1 MLRLSFLKISGVVYS
16 VELINKPLHNKNLYY
31 FHYQKLSTTWLKLIS
46 SVLKFSFSTFKTF
59 SCFYN
64 VLILWVNSMKFMIL
78 SLTKKCSKL
87 YSWQIKM
94 NLILIPIQNCSKVFT
109 MGSKHFWSLGSNITP
124 CNVVLII
131 VCSIEIAKK
140 VLQTYDNVFHV
151 YLMRT
156 RRLQKYAFF
165 FMLAF
170 WDNPHYPFWDAH
182 GWAG

>member
-16 VELINKPLHNKNLYY
+16 VELLNKPLHNKNLYY
-31 FHYQKLSTTWLKLIS
+31 FYYQKLSTTWLKLIS
-46 SVLKFSFSTFKTF
+46 SVLKISFSTFKTF

-131 VCSIEIAKK
+131 VCNMEIAKK
-140 VLQTYDNVFHV
+140 SYKHLTTFFMSTWWGYCKNMH
-151 YLMRT
+151 
-156 RRLQKYAFF
+156 FF